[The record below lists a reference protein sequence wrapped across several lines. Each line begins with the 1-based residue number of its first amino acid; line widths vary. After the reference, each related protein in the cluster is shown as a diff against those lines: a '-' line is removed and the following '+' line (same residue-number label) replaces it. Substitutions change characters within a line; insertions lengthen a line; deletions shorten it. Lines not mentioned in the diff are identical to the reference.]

1 MGVRFGMVSNQVVG
15 VRFVVK
21 GGVFF
26 FFLAMADIGG
36 RWLILWGWLV
46 VVDCAS

>member
-1 MGVRFGMVSNQVVG
+1 MGVRFEMVSDQVVG

-26 FFLAMADIGG
+26 FFFG
-36 RWLILWGWLV
+36 RG
-46 VVDCAS
+46 